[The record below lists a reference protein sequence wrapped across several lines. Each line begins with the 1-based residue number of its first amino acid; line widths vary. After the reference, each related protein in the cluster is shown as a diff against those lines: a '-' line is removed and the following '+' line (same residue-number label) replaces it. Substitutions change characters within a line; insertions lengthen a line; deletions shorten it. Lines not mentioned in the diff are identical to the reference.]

1 MSNDITVIL
10 NGYRRPQH
18 FELQLKS
25 VLDQSIKP
33 VKVMLWQ
40 NGNDVVFPEYSNS
53 ITKSVNNENF
63 GVWARFAYAL
73 NAKTEWIC
81 IFDDDTIPGN
91 KWFENCLNTMKTH
104 EGLLGTVGIRVHGE
118 VGMYPLKRY
127 GWGDT
132 NNSIPME
139 VDYVGHSWFFKREWL
154 SYFWRELPPMDHG
167 MMVGEDMHFSVM
179 LRKYA
184 NINTYVPP
192 HPPGDRSLWGS
203 NPKLAW
209 EIGTDSAALSV
220 NPNNLGK
227 MSMYAEYLKIKG
239 FVPIRHKE
247 GFVEDENP
255 FKY

>member
-91 KWFENCLNTMKTH
+91 RWFENCLNTMKTH

-118 VGMYPLKRY
+118 V
-127 GWGDT
+127 
-132 NNSIPME
+132 E
-139 VDYVGHSWFFKREWL
+139 
-154 SYFWRELPPMDHG
+154 
-167 MMVGEDMHFSVM
+167 
-179 LRKYA
+179 
-184 NINTYVPP
+184 NI
-192 HPPGDRSLWGS
+192 S
-203 NPKLAW
+203 
-209 EIGTDSAALSV
+209 
-220 NPNNLGK
+220 
-227 MSMYAEYLKIKG
+227 
-239 FVPIRHKE
+239 
-247 GFVEDENP
+247 
-255 FKY
+255 